1 MVWRELDPGRRRIH
15 EHGLDRKDA
24 DMTDREAAGAT
35 RRAVLLGAGAIGAA
49 GVLAACATSTQ
60 TPPAGSG
67 GNEAPPSPETI
78 KVADIHV
85 GGGAIYP
92 VQGVVVTQPVAGQFK
107 AFSSICTHQGC
118 MVTHIDQGKITCPCH
133 GSQYSIADGSVIQG
147 PAPAP
152 LPQKTA
158 TVTGDTITVS

>member
-1 MVWRELDPGRRRIH
+1 
-15 EHGLDRKDA
+15 
-24 DMTDREAAGAT
+24 MTDREAAGAT

-49 GVLAACATSTQ
+49 GVLAACGTSTQ
-60 TPPAGSG
+60 TPPAGNGGAGGDG
-67 GNEAPPSPETI
+67 GNGAPPSPETI

-107 AFSSICTHQGC
+107 AFSSTCTHQGC
-118 MVTHIDQGKITCPCH
+118 TVTHIDQGKITCPCH
-133 GSQYSIADGSVIQG
+133 GSQYSIADGTVIQG

-152 LPQKTA
+152 LPPKTA